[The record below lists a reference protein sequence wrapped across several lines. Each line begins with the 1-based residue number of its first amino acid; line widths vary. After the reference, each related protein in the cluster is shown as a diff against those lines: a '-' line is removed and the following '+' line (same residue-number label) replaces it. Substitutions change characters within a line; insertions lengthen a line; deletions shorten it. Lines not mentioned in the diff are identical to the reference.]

1 MDQRAKL
8 AGPTKPRRK
17 SSGRGMRKLQRRVLR
32 WKEPA
37 PIRTRHLRCVYRTE
51 KFWVMRKME
60 NKFRLLRISPD
71 FIDVPLNTTT
81 NRLLISRNAGS
92 MAKPS

>member
-1 MDQRAKL
+1 
-8 AGPTKPRRK
+8 
-17 SSGRGMRKLQRRVLR
+17 
-32 WKEPA
+32 
-37 PIRTRHLRCVYRTE
+37 
-51 KFWVMRKME
+51 ME